1 MFFMGGAIAGLAKKN
16 LKSNGLVQ
24 RLTGIGLKKKH
35 KKSLIKK
42 DETKAIKKPVQ
53 QKKIKSVSLK

>member
-1 MFFMGGAIAGLAKKN
+1 MGGAIAGLAKKN
-16 LKSNGLVQ
+16 LKSNRFVK
-24 RLTGIGLKKKH
+24 RLKGIGVKN

-42 DETKAIKKPVQ
+42 DETKATKKPVQ

>member
-16 LKSNGLVQ
+16 LKSNRFVK
-24 RLTGIGLKKKH
+24 RLKGIGVKN

-42 DETKAIKKPVQ
+42 DETKATKKPVQ